1 MEQQIK
7 KAFLQAQEFWKK
19 QSKKVKSYI
28 IISVIGVLVL
38 SIGVPLLLRWNLD
51 TKYSVLYQGLST
63 QEQGEIYLVLS
74 ELNIDATTNTAGE
87 LMVLS
92 KDVNQIKL
100 KLSSMGYPKT
110 ALSYSVFTSNA
121 GFMATELEKKQYLVI
136 DLQSRLEET
145 LRQIEGVRS
154 AIVTLNIPNESN
166 YVWQTNQNQG
176 SASVLLDL
184 NASNTLDVKMIN
196 GIKNLVASSV
206 PQMDSS
212 RVTVIDSSSGAELA
226 GQSGDGSIDANFL
239 QIEFEKE
246 IESRMQEKILNLLVM
261 PYGYENIRVSVSVV
275 IDYDKMLS
283 EEMEYIPNTDG
294 KGVIQSLE
302 EWYANGSTKGSTAG
316 GTAGQSS
323 NTDIPSYQSGDGTKD
338 GESSYSAE
346 YLVSYIKR
354 QIEKNNAELKS
365 ATVSV
370 VINNQ
375 ALSTGDISDW
385 VKTIAKAVNI
395 AETDVIVHNVS
406 SEKSDLIVI
415 DKDQVD
421 PLLFYAIIAGSAL
434 IVLIILIFII
444 LTIRKGRKNK
454 KAESEID
461 LKLQQEIKE
470 RSKPIGQSRETDPS
484 IATLENI
491 QNFTHENPEITAN
504 LIREMLKEDE

>member
-51 TKYSVLYQGLST
+51 TKYSILYQGLST

-406 SEKSDLIVI
+406 TEKSDLIVI
-415 DKDQVD
+415 DKDEID

>member
-51 TKYSVLYQGLST
+51 TKYSILYQGLST

-212 RVTVIDSSSGAELA
+212 RVTVIDSSNGAELA
-226 GQSGDGSIDANFL
+226 GQSGDSSIDANFL

-323 NTDIPSYQSGDGTKD
+323 NTDIPSYQSSDGTKD

-406 SEKSDLIVI
+406 TEKSDLIVI
-415 DKDQVD
+415 DKDEID

>member
-1 MEQQIK
+1 
-7 KAFLQAQEFWKK
+7 
-19 QSKKVKSYI
+19 
-28 IISVIGVLVL
+28 
-38 SIGVPLLLRWNLD
+38 
-51 TKYSVLYQGLST
+51 
-63 QEQGEIYLVLS
+63 
-74 ELNIDATTNTAGE
+74 
-87 LMVLS
+87 
-92 KDVNQIKL
+92 
-100 KLSSMGYPKT
+100 
-110 ALSYSVFTSNA
+110 
-121 GFMATELEKKQYLVI
+121 
-136 DLQSRLEET
+136 
-145 LRQIEGVRS
+145 
-154 AIVTLNIPNESN
+154 
-166 YVWQTNQNQG
+166 
-176 SASVLLDL
+176 
-184 NASNTLDVKMIN
+184 
-196 GIKNLVASSV
+196 
-206 PQMDSS
+206 
-212 RVTVIDSSSGAELA
+212 
-226 GQSGDGSIDANFL
+226 
-239 QIEFEKE
+239 
-246 IESRMQEKILNLLVM
+246 MQEKILNLLVM